1 MYAFTYYLMNY
12 RIHPNRKGNP
22 LLWIALDAINKEI
35 ELHGEDY
42 VYMMSPQKGKNSWT
56 LREAK
61 ESILEDKELENSGSN
76 LVDGIL
82 NLDKYMKEQ
91 AKKKNKRN

>member
-1 MYAFTYYLMNY
+1 MTRDEA
-12 RIHPNRKGNP
+12 KE
-22 LLWIALDAINKEI
+22 IALKAIEKEI

-42 VYMMSPQKGKNSWT
+42 IYMLAPQKGKNSWT

-61 ESILEDKELENSGSN
+61 ESILEDKELENSDTN
-76 LVDGIL
+76 LIDGIL

-91 AKKKNKRN
+91 AKKTK

>member
-1 MYAFTYYLMNY
+1 MTRGEA
-12 RIHPNRKGNP
+12 KQ
-22 LLWIALDAINKEI
+22 IALDAINKEI

-61 ESILEDKELENSGSN
+61 ESILEDKELETVALTSLMEYLTLTN
-76 LVDGIL
+76 I
-82 NLDKYMKEQ
+82 
-91 AKKKNKRN
+91 

>member
-1 MYAFTYYLMNY
+1 MTRDEAK
-12 RIHPNRKGNP
+12 H
-22 LLWIALDAINKEI
+22 IALDAINKEI

-42 VYMMSPQKGKNSWT
+42 IYLAAPQTGKNSWT
-56 LREAK
+56 LREAR

-76 LVDGIL
+76 LIDGIL

-91 AKKKNKRN
+91 TKKTNND

>member
-1 MYAFTYYLMNY
+1 MTRNEA
-12 RIHPNRKGNP
+12 KQ
-22 LLWIALDAINKEI
+22 IALNAINKEI

-42 VYMMSPQKGKNSWT
+42 IYMLAPQRGKNSWT

-61 ESILEDKELENSGSN
+61 ESILEDKELENSNTN
-76 LVDGIL
+76 LIDGIL

-91 AKKKNKRN
+91 TKKNK

>member
-1 MYAFTYYLMNY
+1 MTRDEA
-12 RIHPNRKGNP
+12 KK
-22 LLWIALDAINKEI
+22 IALNAINKEI

-42 VYMMSPQKGKNSWT
+42 VYMMTPQPGKNSWT

-61 ESILEDKELENSGSN
+61 ESILEDKELEISGSN
-76 LVDGIL
+76 LIDGIL

-91 AKKKNKRN
+91 TKKTNND

>member
-1 MYAFTYYLMNY
+1 MTRDEA
-12 RIHPNRKGNP
+12 KQ
-22 LLWIALDAINKEI
+22 IALDAINKEI

-42 VYMMSPQKGKNSWT
+42 IYMLAPQKGKNSWT

-76 LVDGIL
+76 LIDGIL

-91 AKKKNKRN
+91 TKKTNND

>member
-1 MYAFTYYLMNY
+1 MTRNEAK
-12 RIHPNRKGNP
+12 H
-22 LLWIALDAINKEI
+22 IALNAINKEI

-42 VYMMSPQKGKNSWT
+42 IYMLAPQRGKNSWT

-61 ESILEDKELENSGSN
+61 ESILEDKKLENSNTN
-76 LVDGIL
+76 LIDGIL

-91 AKKKNKRN
+91 TKKAK

>member
-1 MYAFTYYLMNY
+1 MTRNEA
-12 RIHPNRKGNP
+12 KQ
-22 LLWIALDAINKEI
+22 IALNAINKEI

-42 VYMMSPQKGKNSWT
+42 IYMLAPQRGKNSWT

-61 ESILEDKELENSGSN
+61 ESILEDKKLENSNTN
-76 LVDGIL
+76 LIDGIL

-91 AKKKNKRN
+91 TKKTNND

>member
-1 MYAFTYYLMNY
+1 MTRDEA
-12 RIHPNRKGNP
+12 KQ
-22 LLWIALDAINKEI
+22 IALDAINKEI

-42 VYMMSPQKGKNSWT
+42 VYMMATQPGKNSWT
-56 LREAK
+56 LREAR

-76 LVDGIL
+76 LIDGIL

-91 AKKKNKRN
+91 AKKAKENGVE

>member
-1 MYAFTYYLMNY
+1 MTRDEA
-12 RIHPNRKGNP
+12 KE
-22 LLWIALDAINKEI
+22 IALKAIEKEI

-42 VYMMSPQKGKNSWT
+42 IYMLAPQKGKNSWT

-61 ESILEDKELENSGSN
+61 ESILEDKELENSNTN
-76 LVDGIL
+76 LIDGIL

-91 AKKKNKRN
+91 AKKTK

>member
-1 MYAFTYYLMNY
+1 MTRDEA
-12 RIHPNRKGNP
+12 KE
-22 LLWIALDAINKEI
+22 IALKAIEKEI

-42 VYMMSPQKGKNSWT
+42 IYILAPQKGKNSWT

-61 ESILEDKELENSGSN
+61 ESILEDKELENSNTN
-76 LVDGIL
+76 LIDGIL

-91 AKKKNKRN
+91 AKKTKENEN

>member
-1 MYAFTYYLMNY
+1 MTRGEAK
-12 RIHPNRKGNP
+12 H
-22 LLWIALDAINKEI
+22 IALDAINKEI

-42 VYMMSPQKGKNSWT
+42 TYMFAPQKGKNSWT
-56 LREAK
+56 LRETK

-76 LVDGIL
+76 LIDGIL

-91 AKKKNKRN
+91 AKKAKENGME

>member
-1 MYAFTYYLMNY
+1 MTRDEA
-12 RIHPNRKGNP
+12 KE
-22 LLWIALDAINKEI
+22 IALKAIEKEI

-42 VYMMSPQKGKNSWT
+42 IYMLAPQKGKNSWT

-61 ESILEDKELENSGSN
+61 ESIIEDKELENSNTN
-76 LVDGIL
+76 LIDGIL

-91 AKKKNKRN
+91 AKKTK

>member
-1 MYAFTYYLMNY
+1 MTRDEA
-12 RIHPNRKGNP
+12 KQ
-22 LLWIALDAINKEI
+22 IALNAINKEI

-42 VYMMSPQKGKNSWT
+42 VYMMAPQQGKNSWT
-56 LREAK
+56 LREAR

-76 LVDGIL
+76 LIDGIL

-91 AKKKNKRN
+91 AKKAKENGME

>member
-1 MYAFTYYLMNY
+1 MTRDEA
-12 RIHPNRKGNP
+12 KE
-22 LLWIALDAINKEI
+22 IALKAIKKEI

-42 VYMMSPQKGKNSWT
+42 IYMLAPQKGKNSWT

-61 ESILEDKELENSGSN
+61 ESIIEDKELENSNTN
-76 LVDGIL
+76 LIDGIL

-91 AKKKNKRN
+91 TKKTK

>member
-1 MYAFTYYLMNY
+1 MTRDEA
-12 RIHPNRKGNP
+12 KE
-22 LLWIALDAINKEI
+22 IALKAIEKEI

-42 VYMMSPQKGKNSWT
+42 IYMLAPQKGKNSWT

-61 ESILEDKELENSGSN
+61 ESIIEDKKLENSNTN
-76 LVDGIL
+76 LIDGIL

-91 AKKKNKRN
+91 AKKTKENEN